1 MKSIPLLNKLI
12 QKQSRVSKQML
23 YFVAFLYS
31 ISTGQVSPVELFN
44 AARSSNYGHYSR
56 VMDNIY
62 TLAITWKYNLANA
75 CEMVAERLQ
84 GKDIA
89 FNQLLIKL
97 AQIIRLGENMSLFLK
112 QELEVTRQSYI
123 ADYEKQLESMKLFT
137 GLYSTMMSTSIFMV
151 AASII
156 MGIFSGSA
164 DNNMLIVSIFAAPS
178 GLGAFVYLMYKGF
191 PRDDLVNEAGG
202 ITKGYKRMLYPCLIS
217 SISIALI
224 LIFTNMLAPMLAIAV
239 ASLPLIALGYY
250 ARKIENRV
258 FVLNYWYPAFVRYLG
273 DIYSTIGS
281 LRNALRT
288 ALKSDFGP
296 LNRYL
301 QALLNRVE
309 NRVSTEDAFE
319 QLSNE
324 TGNVV
329 ITNTNTILIKG
340 LQKGS
345 DMSVVGFTLSNLIT
359 TLNELYNRRL
369 QIAKVFDL
377 TLLLLHVLSL
387 ATLSL
392 MSTLTQIFSR
402 LFASKEVQSIIPLSV
417 IDPSLLHILLPIIVV
432 LISIINAFASKITR
446 GGFFK
451 TIWLNLGMFIILGA
465 ITMYVTDIFMSKL
478 MELVLNLNPTTI
490 FS

>member
-1 MKSIPLLNKLI
+1 
-12 QKQSRVSKQML
+12 ML

-31 ISTGQVSPVELFN
+31 ISTGQVSPIELFN

-56 VMDNIY
+56 VIDNIY
-62 TLAITWKYNLANA
+62 TLTITWKYNLANA
-75 CEMVAERLQ
+75 CEIIAERLQ
-84 GKDIA
+84 NKDITL
-89 FNQLLIKL
+89 NQLLIKF
-97 AQIIRLGENMSLFLK
+97 AQIIRLGENMSHFLK
-112 QELEVTRQSYI
+112 QELEITKQSYI
-123 ADYEKQLESMKLFT
+123 ADYEKQLESIKLFT

-164 DNNMLIVSIFAAPS
+164 DNNMLIVSIVATPA

-202 ITKGYKRMLYPCLIS
+202 ITRGYKRILYPCLIS
-217 SISIALI
+217 SISIGFI
-224 LIFTNMLAPMLAIAV
+224 LTFTNIFVPMLAIAI
-239 ASLPLIALGYY
+239 ASLPLIILGYH

-258 FVLNYWYPAFVRYLG
+258 FALNYWYPAFVRYFG
-273 DIYSTIGS
+273 DIYATIGS

-296 LNRYL
+296 LNVYL
-301 QALLNRVE
+301 RALLNRVE
-309 NRVSTEDAFE
+309 NKVSTEDAFE

-324 TGNVV
+324 TGNIVV
-329 ITNTNTILIKG
+329 TNTNIILIKS
-340 LQKGS
+340 LQKGA
-345 DMSVVGFTLSNLIT
+345 DMSIVGFTLSNLVT

-402 LFASKEVQSIIPLSV
+402 LFVSKEVQSIIPLTV
-417 IDPSLLHILLPIIVV
+417 IDPSLLHTLLPIIVV
-432 LISIINAFASKITR
+432 VISIINAFASKITR

-451 TIWLNLGMFIILGA
+451 TIWLNLGMFIMLGA
-465 ITMYVTDIFMSKL
+465 LTMYITDIFMSKL